1 MFKSF
6 VNLIFIRQTK
16 FLYLSFFLFATAVGI
31 NLVTFPSVLKLHKIS
46 PSQIGI
52 AFGVEVCGVAIMS
65 FFLSKFVKKFGIIN
79 SLRIASIL
87 YASIV
92 LIIYFYSSFWWW
104 LLLVFVLGCCWLI
117 FAICRLSWLNLLLSD
132 EERRLRIGIISA
144 LISAGLAF
152 GPMIVK
158 LFGAENYLS
167 FATSAFVVL
176 GCSLCLNP
184 LKQELKPQ
192 INSARISMIKFFKK
206 NPNSF
211 FSRFFLDFTSY
222 SMLSLAVVFGT
233 GIGFTNENSGL
244 LITAYMVSGFFDIFV
259 GFMLKKTP
267 AKTLINIGYLG
278 CLYTFLL
285 VSLYQKSFYFLIIL
299 FFIFG
304 LFIACIYVSVFKM
317 INEDYEEKD
326 LIPANSTFQFVGT
339 CGALAGS
346 LICGFMIN
354 FFGAQ
359 GFPITICF
367 GCLFYLTFLV
377 IYEKNKK

>member
-1 MFKSF
+1 MLKSF
-6 VNLIFIRQTK
+6 TNLIFIRQTK

-31 NLVTFPSVLKLHKIS
+31 NLVTFPSILKLNKIT

-52 AFGVEVCGVAIMS
+52 AFAVEVCGVAIMS
-65 FFLSKFVKKFGIIN
+65 FFLSKFVKKFYILN
-79 SLRIASIL
+79 SLKIASII

-92 LIIYFYSSFWWW
+92 LIIYFYSNFILW
-104 LLLVFVLGCCWLI
+104 LSLVFILGCCWLI
-117 FAICRLSWLNLLLSD
+117 FAICRLSWLNLFLSD
-132 EERRLRIGIISA
+132 EERGLGIGIFSA
-144 LISAGLAF
+144 LISGGLAF
-152 GPMIVK
+152 GPLIVK
-158 LFGAENYLS
+158 LFGAENYLT
-167 FATSAFVVL
+167 FVISALTVL
-176 GCSLCLNP
+176 GASFCLNP
-184 LKQELKPQ
+184 LKKELQPQ
-192 INSARISMIKFFKK
+192 INSERISMIKFLKK
-206 NPNSF
+206 SPNSF
-211 FSRFFLDFTSY
+211 FSRFFLDFTTFSI
-222 SMLSLAVVFGT
+222 LSLAVVFGT

-244 LITAYMVSGFFDIFV
+244 LITAYMTSGFFDIFV
-259 GFMLKKTP
+259 GFMLKKIP
-267 AKTLINIGYLG
+267 AKKLINIGYLG

-326 LIPANSTFQFVGT
+326 LIPANSTFQFIGT

-354 FFGAQ
+354 YFGAQ

-377 IYEKNKK
+377 LYEKNKK